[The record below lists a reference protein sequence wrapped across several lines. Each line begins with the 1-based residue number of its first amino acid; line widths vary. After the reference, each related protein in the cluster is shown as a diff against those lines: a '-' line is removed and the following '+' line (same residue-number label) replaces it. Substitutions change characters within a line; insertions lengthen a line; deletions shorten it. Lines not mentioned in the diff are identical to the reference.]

1 MSWFSSDYQRRH
13 IVSIDH
19 FAGGGG
25 SPSTIFVQITIP
37 KTWQFFWTK
46 IRSDFKDVVLT
57 DGAGQVLTYQRGTG
71 SNYATQDLILQVKDF
86 AAPHDDSVNAIF
98 LYYFFAG
105 ETSDRS
111 SSFSMPGSFRNG
123 YILLER
129 PYNRIVPA
137 NVGST
142 SNNQPITSF
151 MKMTGEI
158 IDVFYLTQTFLGERL
173 QSYNERLNLEEI
185 SHAFIRVFNQDG
197 TASSTLAAENSQ
209 MRLGNGFI
217 RARFKLGTDDN
228 NYAISLVLVTDD
240 GQTIES
246 RAIMR
251 IKDLLPTS

>member
-1 MSWFSSDYQRRH
+1 
-13 IVSIDH
+13 
-19 FAGGGG
+19 
-25 SPSTIFVQITIP
+25 
-37 KTWQFFWTK
+37 
-46 IRSDFKDVVLT
+46 
-57 DGAGQVLTYQRGTG
+57 
-71 SNYATQDLILQVKDF
+71 
-86 AAPHDDSVNAIF
+86 
-98 LYYFFAG
+98 
-105 ETSDRS
+105 
-111 SSFSMPGSFRNG
+111 
-123 YILLER
+123 
-129 PYNRIVPA
+129 
-137 NVGST
+137 
-142 SNNQPITSF
+142 
-151 MKMTGEI
+151 MTGEI